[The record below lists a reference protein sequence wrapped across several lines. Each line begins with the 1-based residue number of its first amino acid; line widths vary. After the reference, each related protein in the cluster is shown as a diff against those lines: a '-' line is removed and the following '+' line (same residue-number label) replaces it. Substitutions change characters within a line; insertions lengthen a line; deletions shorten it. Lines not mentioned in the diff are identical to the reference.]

1 MASEPTGQDAGVI
14 NGNRV
19 LWVTGAGSGIGRAAA
34 VAAAGRGWR
43 VALSGRRAD
52 ALEETARLV
61 AEVGG
66 ESLTLPLDALNPTEV
81 FAAQQRIRTTWDQV
95 TDLLLA
101 AGLNAPQRSW
111 SDQTLE
117 TFERIVAT
125 NLTAVARMIDTVLP
139 GMRARGYGQIVVVSS
154 YSAWRF
160 SPHAGVAYSASKTA
174 LAAIC
179 QSVNAQVAE
188 HGIRACHLCPGDV
201 DTDFL
206 ELRPEV
212 PDAKRRQVMLSPEDV
227 AAAILYVLD
236 VPAHVR
242 IDELVISPVSQ
253 A

>member
-1 MASEPTGQDAGVI
+1 M

-34 VAAAGRGWR
+34 LAAAARGWR
-43 VALSGRRAD
+43 VAPSGRRAD
-52 ALEETARLV
+52 ALDETAQLV

-66 ESLTLPLDALNPTEV
+66 ESLTLPLDVQDPTGV
-81 FAAQQRIRTTWDQV
+81 FVAHQRIRATWGHV

-101 AGLNAPQRSW
+101 AGLNVPQRQW
-111 SDQTLE
+111 TDQTLE

-139 GMRARGYGQIVVVSS
+139 DMRARGYGQIVVVSS

-179 QSVNAQVAE
+179 QSVNAQAAE
-188 HGIRACHLCPGDV
+188 HGVRACHLCPGDV
-201 DTDFL
+201 DTEFL
-206 ELRPEV
+206 QLRPEV
-212 PDAKRRQVMLSPEDV
+212 PDAARRKVMLSPDDV

-242 IDELVISPVSQ
+242 VDELVISPVSQ
-253 A
+253 P